1 MQEAT
6 FIGKTEVGQHDHGCW
21 FGPWADFMPR
31 CKVVAPWPIKTMPVP
46 IVPAVLATASDEPGQ
61 DGSGADGAGDDHG
74 DVSDHGGSGADGTNS
89 GDCDDF
95 VHSDAG
101 AGDADKSGADACYCV
116 RDAVYCQ
123 WRKSKACMSSGRG
136 APHCRRRRLG
146 TDTGPKADLQV
157 SGTPAVVVFTLWG
170 LRQTPCTLCTITG
183 LHFTSTRFNLHKFS
197 FPHRLDFCT
206 VVARATV
213 MGHGVAAVL
222 QLLLFRAGTPMAVP
236 TMTML
241 TARLWRHGW
250 QPTRRHRQW

>member
-46 IVPAVLATASDEPGQ
+46 IVPAVLTTASDEPGQ

-197 FPHRLDFCT
+197 FPHRLDFC
-206 VVARATV
+206 
-213 MGHGVAAVL
+213 
-222 QLLLFRAGTPMAVP
+222 Q
-236 TMTML
+236 
-241 TARLWRHGW
+241 WW
-250 QPTRRHRQW
+250 QERR